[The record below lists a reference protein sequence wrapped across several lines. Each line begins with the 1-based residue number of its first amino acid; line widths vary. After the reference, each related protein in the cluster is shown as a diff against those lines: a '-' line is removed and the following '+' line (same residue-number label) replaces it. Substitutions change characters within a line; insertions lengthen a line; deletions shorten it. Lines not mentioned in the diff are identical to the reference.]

1 MLIQIHSFIDVITN
15 SDFKPNSNGYIDL
28 KIDSGITVCPTSSR
42 FLDKN
47 QTERKNESVNN
58 LIKLYPN
65 PNKGTFTILLNKPI
79 SEIDITIFDTFGK
92 LIYQTKTDGKDLELS
107 IPNLASGLYI
117 VKLNSKEQTETLKF
131 LKQ

>member
-1 MLIQIHSFIDVITN
+1 LFSALVQVT
-15 SDFKPNSNGYIDL
+15 
-28 KIDSGITVCPTSSR
+28 DSHI
-42 FLDKN
+42 
-47 QTERKNESVNN
+47 
-58 LIKLYPN
+58 Y
-65 PNKGTFTILLNKPI
+65 LNKPI

-131 LKQ
+131 LEQ